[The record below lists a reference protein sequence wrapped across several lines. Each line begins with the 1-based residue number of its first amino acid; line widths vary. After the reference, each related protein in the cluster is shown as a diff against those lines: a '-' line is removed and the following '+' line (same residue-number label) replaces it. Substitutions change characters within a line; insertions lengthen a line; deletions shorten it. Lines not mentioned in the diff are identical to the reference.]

1 MTAGHLTAGTPEG
14 LASLKQV
21 ETADT
26 KPWRLPKRLASMKQ
40 GIRSVGGVILEPVE
54 DRGSQVC
61 PVIENQLVQVMGLVP
76 G

>member
-1 MTAGHLTAGTPEG
+1 M
-14 LASLKQV
+14 KQV

-26 KPWRLPKRLASMKQ
+26 RLPKRLASMKQ

-61 PVIENQLVQVMGLVP
+61 PPIENQLVKVVDPVP
-76 G
+76 R